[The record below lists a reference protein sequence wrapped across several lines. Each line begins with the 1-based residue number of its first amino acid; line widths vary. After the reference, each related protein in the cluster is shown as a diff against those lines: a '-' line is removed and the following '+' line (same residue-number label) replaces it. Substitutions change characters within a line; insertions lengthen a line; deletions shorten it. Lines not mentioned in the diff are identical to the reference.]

1 MDGKLKGMKET
12 VLYIVRSFVDGKVEK
27 QWDVWHSKQHVPE
40 VLKQPGFLGASKY
53 RDARSN
59 GEYWTLYELE
69 SLEAFEK
76 YDKGQEAKRLRAD
89 HHARYGGSTRTER
102 FVLVKTFD
110 KRKAAGPGE

>member
-1 MDGKLKGMKET
+1 MEKLKSMKET
-12 VLYIVRSFVDGKVEK
+12 VLYIVRSFVDRKVEK
-27 QWDVWHSKQHVPE
+27 EWDEWHSKEHVPD

-53 RDARSN
+53 RDTRLD

-76 YDKGQEAKRLRAD
+76 YDKGEGAKQLRAD

-102 FVLVKTFD
+102 FVLVKTLHTG
-110 KRKAAGPGE
+110 KAPGPRD